1 MMSFQKIYSPTQL
14 ANAMKLVRQQNGWTQ
29 SELAKKIGI
38 KQATISNFEN
48 NPDNTTLTT
57 FFKILQSLEL
67 SMTLCDTKMAMGL
80 NASKGKK
87 TAIDKIYP
95 RHFLATAKVL
105 RFPEVQMHEILSD
118 FARMIPAALD
128 NVKTSLPTD
137 FPENVVTAVETN
149 VLRLHGRLSR
159 EYGSK

>member
-38 KQATISNFEN
+38 KQTTISNFEN

-67 SMTLCDTKMAMGL
+67 SMTLCDTK
-80 NASKGKK
+80 NAS
-87 TAIDKIYP
+87 
-95 RHFLATAKVL
+95 
-105 RFPEVQMHEILSD
+105 PESTEQQDLEW
-118 FARMIPAALD
+118 
-128 NVKTSLPTD
+128 
-137 FPENVVTAVETN
+137 
-149 VLRLHGRLSR
+149 
-159 EYGSK
+159 

>member
-57 FFKILQSLEL
+57 FFKMSERFYFACHRRI
-67 SMTLCDTKMAMGL
+67 CV
-80 NASKGKK
+80 
-87 TAIDKIYP
+87 
-95 RHFLATAKVL
+95 RHSVY
-105 RFPEVQMHEILSD
+105 
-118 FARMIPAALD
+118 
-128 NVKTSLPTD
+128 
-137 FPENVVTAVETN
+137 
-149 VLRLHGRLSR
+149 LHR
-159 EYGSK
+159 

>member
-67 SMTLCDTKMAMGL
+67 SMTAMRRE
-80 NASKGKK
+80 KC
-87 TAIDKIYP
+87 
-95 RHFLATAKVL
+95 LARINRTAK
-105 RFPEVQMHEILSD
+105 LSVN
-118 FARMIPAALD
+118 A
-128 NVKTSLPTD
+128 
-137 FPENVVTAVETN
+137 
-149 VLRLHGRLSR
+149 
-159 EYGSK
+159 

>member
-57 FFKILQSLEL
+57 FFKILPWFILVRI
-67 SMTLCDTKMAMGL
+67 MYIML
-80 NASKGKK
+80 N
-87 TAIDKIYP
+87 
-95 RHFLATAKVL
+95 HV
-105 RFPEVQMHEILSD
+105 
-118 FARMIPAALD
+118 
-128 NVKTSLPTD
+128 
-137 FPENVVTAVETN
+137 
-149 VLRLHGRLSR
+149 
-159 EYGSK
+159 